1 MYPTI
6 SIITVCYN
14 GEKTISRTIES
25 VLNQTIYDLD
35 ENIQVEYIVV
45 DGASTDNTLK
55 IIDSYRAK
63 YDNKQ
68 GLSLKVISEKDAG
81 IYDAMNKGIKAS
93 SGEIIGIINSD
104 DFYEPEAL
112 EKVSQTYILKK
123 EKSNKDGAN
132 DITDNDKDVSDAF
145 IIYGGCKHWIDG
157 KLDSINIY
165 TPDFLEKRSMAH
177 PACFITGTAYDAVGL
192 YDLKYP
198 FVADYDLLIRM
209 KANPKVEFI
218 RVDAP
223 LANFTSGGACS
234 SQSAYFDLLNL
245 KVDKGWMTKKEA
257 NKLKFK
263 AKVSTWLHR

>member
-14 GEKTISRTIES
+14 SEKTISRTIES

-63 YDNKQ
+63 FDNKQ

-93 SGEIIGIINSD
+93 AGEIIGIINSD

-112 EKVSQTYILKK
+112 EKVAIAGS
-123 EKSNKDGAN
+123 GAG
-132 DITDNDKDVSDAF
+132 DPLV
-145 IIYGGCKHWIDG
+145 IYGGCKHWIDG
-157 KLDSINIY
+157 KLDSINTY

-177 PACFITGTAYDAVGL
+177 PACFITRTSYDAVGL

-234 SQSAYFDLLNL
+234 SQAAYFDLLNL
-245 KVDKGWMTKKEA
+245 KVDKGWMTKKET